1 LAAIHAAD
9 MRAISN
15 EESEM
20 QAAVMVQ
27 PERSYRDFVPP
38 RPRAALYDV
47 NRGQAESPTCK
58 PQDHSLSEGLDAQTM
73 RQVDE
78 LMTARIRLRT
88 GQTLFRAGDRFTSL
102 YWIRSGSFKSVLLLE
117 AGHEQVAGYHMQG
130 EIIGADGIGNDSHG
144 CEAVAL
150 EDSEVCSLPFER
162 VEALSRRNSGFQR
175 NLHRLL
181 SREIARARSVAM
193 LLGTMHA
200 DQRLG
205 AFLLD
210 LSQRYQARGYSSCE
224 FVLRMTR
231 AEIASYLGL
240 TLETVSRVFS
250 RFHHEG
256 LLQVERRLVKLLDR
270 ASLKRLVACCN

>member
-1 LAAIHAAD
+1 MPAAA
-9 MRAISN
+9 
-15 EESEM
+15 
-20 QAAVMVQ
+20 MVQ
-27 PERSYRDFVPP
+27 TERSYRDFVPP

-47 NRGQAESPTCK
+47 NGGQAKSPACK
-58 PQDHSLSEGLDAQTM
+58 PQDHSLSEGLDAETM
-73 RQVDE
+73 RQVDA
-78 LMTARIRLRT
+78 LVTARIRLRA

-102 YWIRSGSFKSVLLLE
+102 YWIRSGSFKTVSLLE
-117 AGHEQVAGYHMQG
+117 AGYEQVAGYHMQG
-130 EIIGADGIGNDSHG
+130 EVIGADGIGNDSHG

-150 EDSEVCSLPFER
+150 EDSEACSLPFER
-162 VEALSRRNSGFQR
+162 VEALSRQNSAFQR

-240 TLETVSRVFS
+240 TLETVSRSFS
-250 RFHHEG
+250 RFQREG
-256 LLQVERRLVKLLDR
+256 LLQVERRLVRLLDR
-270 ASLKRLVACCN
+270 LSLKQLVDCCN